1 MPRLSLENRQ
11 KVVRLFEDGHRPTE
25 ILARLE
31 EEDVKVSKVA
41 LYALLKK
48 YRETGR
54 VEDRARAR
62 APKKLSGV
70 HYSFIDSALQQDDEL
85 TTAKL
90 YDQLLENFPDVTAS
104 KSTVKRARRE
114 LGWVTSAPKYCQLIR
129 DNNKRKRLDWCRK
142 MLQDKEEF
150 KDVIWTD
157 ESTVMI
163 DQYSRKCY
171 RKRGEVRKLKAR
183 PKHPAKV
190 HVWGGISPR
199 GATPLVIFSGIMIS
213 TRYVE
218 ILQAGLV
225 PFIQKTYPEGHRFQQ
240 DNDPKHC
247 SRYTQ
252 SKLVEL
258 NVNWWKTP
266 PESPDMNPI
275 ENVWGSMKTFLR
287 NEYKP
292 RTLDALK
299 NGIRAFWKTLTP
311 AVCQRYINHLHR
323 VIPKVIEMD
332 GAASG
337 F

>member
-1 MPRLSLENRQ
+1 MRARVLNFTYVRVRITRSAYVMNARCGHVTMRQILIKALRMCYLAPTGGRGVRRSMPRLSLENRQ

-114 LGWVTSAPKYCQLIR
+114 LGWVTSAPKYCQLTR

-142 MLQDKEEF
+142 MLQEKEEF

-163 DQYSRKCY
+163 DQYSWKCY

-190 HVWGGISPR
+190 HVWGGDMPA
-199 GATPLVIFSGIMIS
+199 GS
-213 TRYVE
+213 TV
-218 ILQAGLV
+218 G
-225 PFIQKTYPEGHRFQQ
+225 
-240 DNDPKHC
+240 
-247 SRYTQ
+247 
-252 SKLVEL
+252 
-258 NVNWWKTP
+258 
-266 PESPDMNPI
+266 ES
-275 ENVWGSMKTFLR
+275 
-287 NEYKP
+287 
-292 RTLDALK
+292 
-299 NGIRAFWKTLTP
+299 
-311 AVCQRYINHLHR
+311 
-323 VIPKVIEMD
+323 
-332 GAASG
+332 
-337 F
+337 

>member
-1 MPRLSLENRQ
+1 MPRLSVENRQ
-11 KVVRLFEDGHRPTE
+11 RVVRLFKDGHRPTE

-31 EEDVKVSKVA
+31 EEDIRVSKVA

-62 APKKLSGV
+62 APKKLSDV

-90 YDQLLENFPDVTAS
+90 YDQLLESFPDITAS

-129 DNNKRKRLDWCRK
+129 DNNKQKQLDWCRK
-142 MLQDKEEF
+142 VLDDKDEF
-150 KDVIWTD
+150 RGVIWTD

-163 DQYSRKCY
+163 DPYSRKYY
-171 RKRGEVRKLKAR
+171 RKRGEARKLKAR
-183 PKHPAKV
+183 PKHPAKI

-225 PFIQKTYPEGHRFQQ
+225 PFIQETYPEGHRFQQ

-252 SKLVEL
+252 SKLEEL
-258 NVNWWKTP
+258 NINWWKTP

-299 NGIRAFWKTLTP
+299 NGIRVFWKTLTP
-311 AVCQRYINHLHR
+311 AVCQRYVNHLHR